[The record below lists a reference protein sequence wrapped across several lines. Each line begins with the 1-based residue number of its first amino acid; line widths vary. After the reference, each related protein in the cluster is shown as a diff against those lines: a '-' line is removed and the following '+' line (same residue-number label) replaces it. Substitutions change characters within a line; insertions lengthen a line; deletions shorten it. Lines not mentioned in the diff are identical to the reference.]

1 MFGVYYY
8 FIDLGININLATT
21 ISFST
26 LIISNVLLVYSL
38 ISDKLIIYNIKEVLK
53 DNVNLIINLVI
64 FIMLILIIYV
74 PGLNSL
80 VNTCKLKIHELL
92 LVIVLS
98 ILIILPYEFTKLR
111 EYSIISKRRKVNEK

>member
-1 MFGVYYY
+1 MHNSR
-8 FIDLGININLATT
+8 IINICSYVWCIL
-21 ISFST
+21 
-26 LIISNVLLVYSL
+26 LLVYSL

-80 VNTCKLKIHELL
+80 VNTCKLKTYELL

-98 ILIILPYEFTKLR
+98 ILTILPYEFTKLR
-111 EYSIISKRRKVNEK
+111 KYNIINKRRKVNEK